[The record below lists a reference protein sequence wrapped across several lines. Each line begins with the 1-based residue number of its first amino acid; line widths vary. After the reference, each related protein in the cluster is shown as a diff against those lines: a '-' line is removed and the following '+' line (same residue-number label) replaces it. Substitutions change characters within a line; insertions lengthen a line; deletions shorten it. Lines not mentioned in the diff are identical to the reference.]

1 MNIADELQKLE
12 ALRSSGAI
20 NDQEFAQAKALVLN
34 GMPSPSSIGGA
45 GLPSSSGET
54 NPLRQ
59 FARSSRDK
67 WLGGVCGG
75 LGAHTEI
82 PSWTWRVI
90 FCLLLLSFG
99 FGLVPYILLWIFVP
113 LDESAG

>member
-12 ALRSSGAI
+12 ALRSSGVI
-20 NDQEFAQAKALVLN
+20 NDQEFAQAKALVLQ
-34 GMPSPSSIGGA
+34 GMSSASSIGS
-45 GLPSSSGET
+45 PNISSIPGEA
-54 NPLRQ
+54 NPLQR

-82 PSWTWRVI
+82 PSWVWRVI
-90 FCLLLLSFG
+90 FCLMLLSFG

-113 LDESAG
+113 LDDSAG

>member
-20 NDQEFAQAKALVLN
+20 NDQEFAQAKALVFQR
-34 GMPSPSSIGGA
+34 MPTASPFGSEGK
-45 GLPSSSGET
+45 LSSGEA
-54 NPLRQ
+54 NPLQR

-75 LGAHTEI
+75 LGAHI
-82 PSWTWRVI
+82 
-90 FCLLLLSFG
+90 
-99 FGLVPYILLWIFVP
+99 
-113 LDESAG
+113 